1 MKKAGNSSAKE
12 YFQWWVLVQ
21 VNFWVN
27 WYLNKIIIFQSLW
40 TESIP
45 LTVTSQVIQQ
55 FSIRVEIIRDCF
67 DFALLR
73 SVISSENLRHFLNQ
87 SD

>member
-12 YFQWWVLVQ
+12 YFQLWVLVQ

-27 WYLNKIIIFQSLW
+27 WYLNKIIVFQSLW

-45 LTVTSQVIQQ
+45 LNVKSQVIQQ